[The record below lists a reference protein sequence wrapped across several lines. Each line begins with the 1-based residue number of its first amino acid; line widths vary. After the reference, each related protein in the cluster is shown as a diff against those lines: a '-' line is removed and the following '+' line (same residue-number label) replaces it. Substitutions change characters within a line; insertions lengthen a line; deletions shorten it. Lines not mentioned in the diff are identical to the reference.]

1 MSIHSPPASVSNLL
15 THLAHQLLLIHVC
28 AGLALVL
35 HWIVS
40 GYSVIL
46 FLLLPCAYTLLAEPS
61 SPSFSPTFST
71 MSCLTSFSSI
81 PSSLMFSFPGPFGF
95 MFIIF
100 FR

>member
-28 AGLALVL
+28 TGLALVL

-71 MSCLTSFSSI
+71 MSLWFHVHHIFSLVYSISSVSFI
-81 PSSLMFSFPGPFGF
+81 LCIRAPP
-95 MFIIF
+95 
-100 FR
+100 